1 MENIEGAVNNSSDAP
16 PASEPNTPAAALAPD
31 LGSQSVPETK
41 VSPAQPV
48 NGAAEGD
55 TAGIEAG
62 NAAEAAESP
71 EAIAV
76 REKFIPR
83 ERFEQVNTRYKEL
96 EAQQAT
102 VQRENQE
109 WREAASL
116 GLQSVEQYH
125 AIVQEAQNYGYPDAR
140 SYIAAVQQ
148 SQALQAEISAIN
160 ERFDI
165 SDEAKQELVAA
176 KQERLQNQQQLQQA
190 QYLNRQMLQRT
201 LNTSITEA
209 RATIGVDHLPEE
221 LEDIFRQSPPEI
233 IAQTAKA
240 IKALMATHVSNG
252 VAEYAAN
259 KVKAEAIPAA
269 EGRGGDPPAP
279 ARSSGSKDFKNTSF
293 SQLLGFGRSQ

>member
-62 NAAEAAESP
+62 IAAEAAESP

-76 REKFIPR
+76 REKLIPR

>member
-62 NAAEAAESP
+62 IAAEAAESP

-76 REKFIPR
+76 REKLIPR

-148 SQALQAEISAIN
+148 SQALHAEISAIN

>member
-62 NAAEAAESP
+62 IAAEAAESP

-76 REKFIPR
+76 REKLIPR

-259 KVKAEAIPAA
+259 KVKAEAIPAP